1 MSLQNE
7 WSVGAQMSNVL
18 AGIVAAFIGGALA
31 AAAVFTLVGVSSG
44 PSPEEV
50 ASDRQVESVNVLV
63 YGER

>member
-1 MSLQNE
+1 
-7 WSVGAQMSNVL
+7 MSNVL